1 MSNNLFNDSS
11 NIFKNYVV
19 MHFNNMSDMTY
30 FQIAKALE
38 YAGFIVPRRPKE
50 GHCGNITV
58 HVYNC
63 YCADSDLDVM
73 LEKFHYY
80 IYSVYPYY
88 MVLLKDRYNVY
99 IANTIEF
106 D

>member
-1 MSNNLFNDSS
+1 MSNNLFNDNS

-30 FQIAKALE
+30 FQIVKALE
-38 YAGFIVPRRPKE
+38 YAGFVAPRYPKK
-50 GHCGNITV
+50 GRCGDTTV
-58 HVYNC
+58 CVYNC
-63 YCADSDLDVM
+63 YCTDSDLDAM
-73 LEKFHYY
+73 LERFHYY
-80 IYSVYPYY
+80 IHSVYPYY